1 MAYDYENYKQTV
13 TSNGTSYQYQAYVN
27 NNPLNSKI
35 TVSGNSYNASYT
47 YTGRAD
53 GLLASASYNVNGL
66 TRSYTPQYNDKKQVV
81 SETDGSDFKSE
92 YTYDAMGRLTQYSV
106 KKNSKEILYNSYTY
120 GTNATLGSQCSANS
134 VIGNYNGTTQVGGG
148 GYEYDALGRITYIA
162 NNRTSGEKYS
172 YDRYNRLSYIE
183 IDGYNGTWYSYSYD
197 ANNNL
202 TKIKKRVPNG
212 PPMTMPYIDYSYNE
226 KNQLTSYSKE
236 GTTKYYA
243 YDNMGNPVK
252 YGVSSA
258 TATGNLA
265 WTQGNKL
272 SSGNYNGN
280 NFSYKYNADGLRY
293 EKTVNGITTR
303 MYLEG
308 DKVIAEEKLD
318 ASGTVTSTK
327 YYVYDQTGVAGMVYN
342 GQTYYFLKNLFGDV
356 IAIYNSSGSQVAS
369 YAYDVWGNESY
380 TYSSGVGAENPF
392 RYRGYY
398 YDNETGFY
406 YLQSRYYDPEICR
419 FISADNLELLPDLS
433 QVPGQLNLYA
443 YCNNNPVM
451 YTDESGEF
459 PLLAVILGAAALVGM
474 GLTIGGVASNNN
486 ALTAVGLTIVAIPA
500 LISGGM
506 AIAAGIGGATL
517 TGIVGGA
524 TVTAGIGTGLFASA
538 EWQQTFTGSN
548 WILNTGISEGWYNG
562 LMITTAT
569 IATIGTF
576 ASSFCYNFNI
586 KSIDKIGRLTPSNH
600 PDEGYLGIR
609 FKNARGSLRSI
620 EIQKHAPHGL
630 HFQLN
635 SWNPKHMSVKTIR
648 RWRWFLRRM

>member
-27 NNPLNSKI
+27 NNPLNSKM

-327 YYVYDQTGVAGMVYN
+327 YYVYDQTGIAGMVYN

-443 YCNNNPVM
+443 YCNNNPVN
-451 YTDESGEF
+451 YTDPSGEI
-459 PLLAVILGAAALVGM
+459 LLSTAILIGLGIGAAVGVGVGIGIGLANGASGWELFADAMLGMGLGGLLGAAIGAAIFYAPTIAGGISNFFNSSFAIGSFAMGDQLV
-474 GLTIGGVASNNN
+474 
-486 ALTAVGLTIVAIPA
+486 AVSVTGAQIAA
-500 LISGGM
+500 
-506 AIAAGIGGATL
+506 AAGISAIGLNILFKSDSRPRNNSVQDKQFRDA
-517 TGIVGGA
+517 A
-524 TVTAGIGTGLFASA
+524 RKAGVDPKDPKIRDELNLAHMYIRNNHLNLGFKDLVEFIRTWFGL
-538 EWQQTFTGSN
+538 G
-548 WILNTGISEGWYNG
+548 
-562 LMITTAT
+562 
-569 IATIGTF
+569 
-576 ASSFCYNFNI
+576 
-586 KSIDKIGRLTPSNH
+586 
-600 PDEGYLGIR
+600 
-609 FKNARGSLRSI
+609 
-620 EIQKHAPHGL
+620 
-630 HFQLN
+630 
-635 SWNPKHMSVKTIR
+635 
-648 RWRWFLRRM
+648 